1 MKSIVCPTSLLQL
14 SKRLPAFSPIT
25 QQDDPPIAEII
36 SRIRVSTSEEV
47 AGRTF
52 STWNTQAGQQPGSGK
67 STSVECEFQEAL
79 KMVNLPSRRWLL
91 LALTILLACLA
102 SSAQIISVTFAPPAL
117 PVYEQPLCPGE
128 GYLWTPG
135 YWAYDYNFG
144 DYYWVPGTWV
154 LAPEPGLLWTP
165 PYWGWGGN
173 AFIFHAGYWG
183 PQVGF
188 YGGIPYGY
196 GYFGHGYEGGRWEH
210 GQFYYNRSVNNI
222 NVTNIRNVYVTNVHE
237 DTNVRHV
244 SYNGGN
250 GGINARPSAQE
261 EAAAHER
268 HVPPV
273 AAQTQH
279 VQTASANR
287 ELRADNNHG
296 KPPIAATDRPTAF
309 SGSGVVPAKQ
319 AGAPYSPPA
328 NRHVNEPNARATAP
342 AAANEPASRPSPPMH
357 AKDLPPNYP
366 RPAAANTA
374 QAQQKQQEQQQQ
386 NKQYQQQ
393 QEKLYQQQAKER
405 QQLQKSQEQEH
416 QKMAQQQA
424 NAERQQQMERQHQQ
438 QTQQMVERHQQQ
450 QQQMQSRQPQQTQH
464 GAQPQHG
471 APPPPHGGATP
482 EKH

>member
-1 MKSIVCPTSLLQL
+1 
-14 SKRLPAFSPIT
+14 
-25 QQDDPPIAEII
+25 
-36 SRIRVSTSEEV
+36 
-47 AGRTF
+47 
-52 STWNTQAGQQPGSGK
+52 
-67 STSVECEFQEAL
+67 
-79 KMVNLPSRRWLL
+79 MVNLPSRRWLL
-91 LALTILLACLA
+91 LALTIFLACLT

-128 GYLWTPG
+128 GYIWTPG

-250 GGINARPSAQE
+250 GGINARPTSQE
-261 EAAAHER
+261 EAAARER

-328 NRHVNEPNARATAP
+328 NRHMNEANARATAP
-342 AAANEPASRPSPPMH
+342 GAVNEPASRANAPVH

-366 RPAAANTA
+366 RPAAPNTA
-374 QAQQKQQEQQQQ
+374 QAQQQQRQEQQQQ
-386 NKQYQQQ
+386 QNNNKYQQQ
-393 QEKLYQQQAKER
+393 QEKLYNQQAKER
-405 QQLQKSQEQEH
+405 QQLQQSQEQEH

-450 QQQMQSRQPQQTQH
+450 QQQMQSREPQQAQH

-471 APPPPHGGATP
+471 AAPPPHGDAAP